1 MTPYIIKNVT
11 HYCNVS
17 VTKCSQIPPQL
28 ITFYDLTFVIKGTMT
43 YVVNGERVEIC
54 ENDAILL
61 PPGTQRRRFEG
72 RSRVDY
78 ISFNFQVFPER
89 ELKTP
94 LFMKNVITSDI
105 KNILNVFPQK
115 RLSSLY
121 YSKEKLIN
129 LLNYILFE
137 ILESDLLKSN
147 VPHIIKIKK
156 FIDENVHMKITL
168 KMISDHVHLTE
179 EYVSYVFKKHTGK
192 TVTEYINERKMIFA
206 KKMIDNREMALK
218 DIADNLGFENYGY
231 FSRVFKKHFGTPP
244 VKVKTKKQ

>member
-43 YVVNGERVEIC
+43 YVVNGERVELC

-61 PPGTQRRRFEG
+61 PPGTQRQRFEG

-78 ISFNFQVFPER
+78 ISFNFHVFPER

-137 ILESDLLKSN
+137 ILESDSLKSN

-168 KMISDHVHLTE
+168 KIYLITNIQV
-179 EYVSYVFKKHTGK
+179 
-192 TVTEYINERKMIFA
+192 
-206 KKMIDNREMALK
+206 
-218 DIADNLGFENYGY
+218 
-231 FSRVFKKHFGTPP
+231 
-244 VKVKTKKQ
+244 